1 MITIELLETI
11 NYYLAIGGLLG
22 LVVTIVIAIDFFTE
36 RRLKQLVQDW
46 GLWAMFVL
54 VLFTVSAT
62 LLYSEVIGIV
72 PCGFCW
78 FERIFLYPQLFI
90 LGVALYTKDKLAAKY
105 TFALSVIGFL
115 IALYHHYVQMGGSQ
129 FIACP
134 TTGPGA
140 DCAKQIMLEF
150 GFITFPML
158 AVIGFGFIIVVS
170 WYLLKT
176 ASFAQKAD

>member
-1 MITIELLETI
+1 MITVELLQTI
-11 NYYLAIGGLLG
+11 NYYLALGGLLG
-22 LVVTIVIAIDFFTE
+22 IALIVVLVFDFLTGQ
-36 RRLKQLVQDW
+36 RLKQYIHTLGV
-46 GLWAMFVL
+46 WAMFVL

-90 LGVALYTKDKLAAKY
+90 LGVALYIKDKMVATY
-105 TFALSVIGFL
+105 TALLSAVGFL
-115 IALYHHYVQMGGSQ
+115 IALYHHYIQMGGSQ

-134 TTGPGA
+134 TSGTGA

-158 AVIGFGFIIVVS
+158 AVIGFGIILSIS
-170 WYLLKT
+170 WYLLKST
-176 ASFAQKAD
+176 NSFQKAD